1 MKALSM
7 KPVWNGPAP
16 KDQLMGGI
24 GNKILSPERIEE
36 LNKIA
41 REKRKALKEK
51 HEWEKFVRDT
61 LAKGAVST
69 TQLKVFDGE

>member
-7 KPVWNGPAP
+7 KPVFNGPAP

-24 GNKILSPERIEE
+24 GDKILDPKRVKE
-36 LNKIA
+36 LNRIA
-41 REKRKALKEK
+41 YEQRKALKEK